1 MFLSSRMFLKYA
13 ICYYVSS
20 DVQATQKS
28 SVLGLE
34 MRDDSE
40 DEAYWESIA
49 NVMPESKL
57 KLWSALDTAL
67 NKYQ

>member
-1 MFLSSRMFLKYA
+1 
-13 ICYYVSS
+13 VSS
-20 DVQATQKS
+20 DVQASQKS

-57 KLWSALDTAL
+57 KLWSALDTGL